1 MTVPFLRPSQAARR
15 HGLSAK
21 ALRLYEARGLVS
33 PGRTPAGWRAYGPD
47 DMARVAEIA
56 SLRSLGLSLKQ
67 VAGVLGGDTRDL
79 EAALAGH
86 QGKLESQ
93 ARALARQVEKVSEMR
108 AGLIQGLAPSR
119 EVFADLIRN
128 RPQSGLRVDLTLPW
142 PWDGEAFSLVDVRAL
157 NFIIGPLGSGKTRL
171 AKSLAQAIPGA
182 IYLDMDRSRPDPSEL
197 ASDPAWDGRIRA
209 GLDWL
214 IDDGA
219 TSSDALTA
227 LVAALEKGQPAAIVV
242 DMVEE
247 GLDHHS
253 QEAVI
258 AWLRRRAPS
267 QTPLFLMTR
276 SNAILDLAA
285 MGADETL
292 IYCPPNHSP
301 PFQVAPIPG
310 AYGYESVAA
319 CLGSPAVRARSAK
332 QPTEAI

>member
-67 VAGVLGGDTRDL
+67 VADVLGGDIRHL
-79 EAALAGH
+79 ETALAGH
-86 QGKLESQ
+86 QAKLEGQ
-93 ARALARQVEKVSEMR
+93 ARSLARQVEKVSDMR
-108 AGLIQGLAPSR
+108 ADLTKGLAPTR
-119 EVFADLIRN
+119 EGLADLIGKG
-128 RPQSGLRVDLTLPW
+128 PQSVLRVDLTLPW
-142 PWDGEAFSLVDVRAL
+142 PWGGEAFALVDVRAL

-171 AKSLAQAIPGA
+171 AKALAQAIPGA
-182 IYLDMDRSRPDPSEL
+182 IYLDMDRSPPQASEL
-197 ASDPAWDGRIRA
+197 ASDPAWDERIRA
-209 GLDWL
+209 GLGWL
-214 IDDGA
+214 IEDGA

-227 LVAALEKGQPAAIVV
+227 LVALIEKGHPAAIVV

-253 QEAVI
+253 QEALI
-258 AWLRRRAPS
+258 AWLRRRAPG
-267 QTPLFLMTR
+267 QAPLFLMTR
-276 SNAILDLAA
+276 SSAILDLAA
-285 MGADETL
+285 MGEHETL

-301 PFQVAPIPG
+301 PYQVAPFPG

-332 QPTEAI
+332 RPPEAT